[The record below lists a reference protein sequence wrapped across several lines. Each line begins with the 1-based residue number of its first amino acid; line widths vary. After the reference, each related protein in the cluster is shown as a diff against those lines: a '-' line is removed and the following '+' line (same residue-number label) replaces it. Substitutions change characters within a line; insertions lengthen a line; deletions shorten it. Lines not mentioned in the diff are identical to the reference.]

1 MLVQLFLQLQKKFC
15 LICPFLIHL
24 VDKQNGGDLITGKQ
38 PPECLHMSL
47 HPVRAADDQHRIIQH
62 LQGPLHLCRKIH
74 MSGRIQKR
82 HVKITQYK
90 RRLF

>member
-1 MLVQLFLQLQKKFC
+1 
-15 LICPFLIHL
+15 
-24 VDKQNGGDLITGKQ
+24 
-38 PPECLHMSL
+38 MSL

-82 HVKITQYK
+82 HVKIAQCK
-90 RRLF
+90 LRLF